1 MTKGD
6 KQEII
11 MYGYRDSMA
20 LYEEGFT
27 IENLKELLSLYE
39 SYEGYLTCAGIKLAI
54 DELTKKESNDGIRN
68 QEEN

>member
-27 IENLKELLSLYE
+27 IENLNELLSLYE
-39 SYEGYLTCAGIKLAI
+39 SYEGLLNLCR
-54 DELTKKESNDGIRN
+54 D
-68 QEEN
+68 